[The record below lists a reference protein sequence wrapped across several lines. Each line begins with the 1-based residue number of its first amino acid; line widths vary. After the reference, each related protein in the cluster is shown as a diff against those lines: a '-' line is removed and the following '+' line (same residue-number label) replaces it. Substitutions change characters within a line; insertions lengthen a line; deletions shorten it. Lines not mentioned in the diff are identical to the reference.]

1 MAEAGASTSAVRQHS
16 RRSTRGPSLLQN
28 SLLESVPTGLPA
40 DERLRILLRR
50 CFKRALQEI
59 SDEIEPF
66 QEHHHAFLV
75 EGLALFDD
83 TGDDDDRL
91 TKLLKAATEPASA
104 DTATADVAAKHH
116 AQLKALSAECNR
128 WNELLSSDTSIFPNE
143 QCAPEAGKTPADRQC
158 YYDAI
163 DRRAELSKRA
173 ASQYAV
179 AMQNLLR
186 MRDQGDCGEAEEVTC
201 DKVDEASIL
210 DV

>member
-1 MAEAGASTSAVRQHS
+1 MAAVGASTSAVRRHS

-28 SLLESVPTGLPA
+28 SLLESVPTGIPA

-66 QEHHHAFLV
+66 EEHHHAFLV

-83 TGDDDDRL
+83 TGDDDRL

-104 DTATADVAAKHH
+104 DTSTAAVVSKHH
-116 AQLKALSAECNR
+116 DQLKALSAECNR
-128 WNELLSSDTSIFPNE
+128 WNELLSSDKSIVPTE
-143 QCAPEAGKTPADRQC
+143 QCAPEAGKMPPDRQS

-163 DRRAELSKRA
+163 ARRAERSKRA
-173 ASQYAV
+173 AFQYA
-179 AMQNLLR
+179 AAIQTMLR
-186 MRDQGDCGEAEEVTC
+186 VRNQADCGEAEEVSC
-201 DKVDEASIL
+201 DEVDEASIL